1 VTVAPGGGGDHSY
14 TPLTPLGARRIT
26 SNGTRGGGDGAMRVK
41 AKNWLKV
48 GIFIFIAVAVL
59 VAVSDVRKMARI
71 SARLDPFF
79 LGLSFSAAFVSYLL
93 IALSL
98 KKILELM
105 GIRLSFVEIFTIS
118 WVSTSINYVMSVGGI
133 GGFTA
138 RIYLLNKKGITYS
151 ETIVVSI
158 IHTFIMNVILM
169 LFVLIGFASLIA
181 HKQMRTYNFIV
192 SSFLI
197 FVALYMTY
205 LAFKS
210 VVNQEFRETWI
221 DRIARWVNKLHSF
234 FSKEEGNL
242 VPGGKLA
249 SFKGEFNQGMEL
261 MGLRRGELKAP
272 VLYVFLDWIGCLF
285 TLYFCFLAI
294 HFFIRPEVLVVG
306 FAVGLFASI
315 LSLIPGGLGVMEGS
329 MAAVYYSLTVP
340 LEEAIVA
347 VILYRLIYYVFPFL
361 TSLLLYRSLFKEARV
376 SVKRSAGERE
386 EAKQ

>member
-1 VTVAPGGGGDHSY
+1 MRPSATKSRGKGSM
-14 TPLTPLGARRIT
+14 RI
-26 SNGTRGGGDGAMRVK
+26 RV
-41 AKNWLKV
+41 KNWLKI

-59 VAVSDVRKMARI
+59 VSVSDIRKIVRL
-71 SARLDPFF
+71 SARMDPYF
-79 LGLSFSAAFVSYLL
+79 LGLSFSAAFMSYLL
-93 IALSL
+93 IAFSL

-105 GIRLSFVEIFTIS
+105 DIRLSFFEIFNIS

-138 RIYLLNKKGITYS
+138 RIYLLKKKGISYS
-151 ETIVVSI
+151 ETIIVSI
-158 IHTFIMNVILM
+158 IHSFIMNVILM
-169 LFVLIGFASLIA
+169 LFVLIGFSSLIA
-181 HKQMRTYNFIV
+181 SKQMRMYNFIV

-197 FVALYMTY
+197 FFALYLTY

-210 VVNQEFRETWI
+210 VVNREFREGWI
-221 DRIARWVNKLHSF
+221 DRIGRWINKLHSF
-234 FSKEEGNL
+234 LSKEEGS
-242 VPGGKLA
+242 VIAGETLA

-272 VLYVFLDWIGCLF
+272 VLYVFLDWIFCLF
-285 TLYFCFLAI
+285 TLYFAFLAVHYFI
-294 HFFIRPEVLVVG
+294 HPEVLVVG

-329 MAAVYYSLTVP
+329 MAAIYYSLEVP

-361 TSLLLYRSLFKEARV
+361 TSLLLYRSLFREARV
-376 SVKRSAGERE
+376 SVKPSARGRGVERKPLE
-386 EAKQ
+386 